1 MSNRIAGLFIPPSN
15 NCSYNCFGL
24 NYIIQESRA
33 IIKFLGILLLLKI
46 QKMTPRKLVFF
57 DQVNGNQI
65 EDRGYVQINQYII
78 YDLLRHVEVENVT
91 CQDPAWMDTDSFYP
105 DGKAMHKI
113 IKSL

>member
-1 MSNRIAGLFIPPSN
+1 MQVSINSQICKYCLIQLSFQSFAGWKNPI
-15 NCSYNCFGL
+15 
-24 NYIIQESRA
+24 E
-33 IIKFLGILLLLKI
+33 LG
-46 QKMTPRKLVFF
+46 VFF
-57 DQVNGNQI
+57 DQVNGNEI
-65 EDRGYVQINQYII
+65 EDRGEVQINEYRI